1 VRISTLLIAN
11 RGEIARRIIRSA
23 HIMGIRCVGVYVA
36 ADAST
41 PFVAECD
48 ESIFL
53 ATSYLDGAAILEA
66 AARSGAQAI
75 HPGYGFLSENA
86 DFARSVEAA
95 GLLWVGPSPEVI
107 AAMGDK
113 LAAKEMARAAG
124 VATLPSCS
132 DPNEADAI
140 GYPLMVKA
148 VGGGGGRGMRIVVD
162 ASQLAAAVAGARRE
176 AASGFDDDR
185 IFLERYV
192 ASSRHIEIQ
201 ILGDRHG
208 ALVHL
213 GERECSIQRRH
224 QKLLEESP
232 SPRIDD
238 DLRQK
243 MTSAAL
249 DIARSLDYQS
259 VGTVEFLLDDHT
271 GDFYFLEINTRLQVE
286 HPVSEEVTGIDLV
299 REQIRVAEGEP
310 LGYGQDD
317 ISFSGHAI
325 EVRLCAEDPVA
336 GFLPAT
342 GTLAAFEPS
351 ITPLVRWECGVERGT
366 TVTTNFDPLLAKVIA
381 HAPTRTQAASLLA
394 LALERLHLGGLT
406 TNRDFLVATLRH
418 DGFLSGDTTT
428 DFINRFEPVRTLGLS
443 DEELNWAST
452 AGALWLQGEN
462 RAHATVLSMIP
473 SGWRNARLPRQH
485 TSLRWG
491 DRLRSVDYRSRRD
504 GSFDVGEAGRAT
516 VHHWSPT
523 GIDVEIDG
531 RRATQRVTRS
541 PGHLH
546 VQTVRGTA
554 SFELVPRFVVPGVE
568 AELGGLTAPM
578 PGAVIDVRVT
588 LGQHVEAGETL
599 VVMEA
604 MKMEHLITAP
614 EAGTVSAIFVTAS
627 QQVDNGAVLLTLKND
642 GLVEEQEN

>member
-1 VRISTLLIAN
+1 MRISTLLIAN

-86 DFARSVEAA
+86 AFARSVEAA

-132 DPNEADAI
+132 DPNEADAV

-148 VGGGGGRGMRIVVD
+148 VGGGGGKGMRIVND
-162 ASQLAAAVAGARRE
+162 ATELAEAVAGARRE

-271 GDFYFLEINTRLQVE
+271 GDFYFLEINT
-286 HPVSEEVTGIDLV
+286 
-299 REQIRVAEGEP
+299 
-310 LGYGQDD
+310 
-317 ISFSGHAI
+317 
-325 EVRLCAEDPVA
+325 
-336 GFLPAT
+336 
-342 GTLAAFEPS
+342 
-351 ITPLVRWECGVERGT
+351 
-366 TVTTNFDPLLAKVIA
+366 
-381 HAPTRTQAASLLA
+381 
-394 LALERLHLGGLT
+394 GL
-406 TNRDFLVATLRH
+406 
-418 DGFLSGDTTT
+418 
-428 DFINRFEPVRTLGLS
+428 
-443 DEELNWAST
+443 
-452 AGALWLQGEN
+452 
-462 RAHATVLSMIP
+462 
-473 SGWRNARLPRQH
+473 
-485 TSLRWG
+485 
-491 DRLRSVDYRSRRD
+491 
-504 GSFDVGEAGRAT
+504 
-516 VHHWSPT
+516 
-523 GIDVEIDG
+523 
-531 RRATQRVTRS
+531 
-541 PGHLH
+541 
-546 VQTVRGTA
+546 
-554 SFELVPRFVVPGVE
+554 
-568 AELGGLTAPM
+568 
-578 PGAVIDVRVT
+578 
-588 LGQHVEAGETL
+588 
-599 VVMEA
+599 
-604 MKMEHLITAP
+604 
-614 EAGTVSAIFVTAS
+614 
-627 QQVDNGAVLLTLKND
+627 
-642 GLVEEQEN
+642 